1 MEDVQPQ
8 AGLMLAFMATYIS
21 IIIFFII
28 CMWRIY
34 NKARKPGWACIIPI
48 YSNLVFLEI
57 IGKPWWWLLMLFIPF
72 VNIVF
77 LIWGANLLSK
87 SFGKAEGFTV
97 GIILLSFIFLPLLA
111 FGNAQ
116 YIGPGGR
123 PILQPELM

>member
-8 AGLMLAFMATYIS
+8 AGLMFAFMVTYVG

-34 NKARKPGWACIIPI
+34 TKAGKPGWASIIPI
-48 YSNLVFLEI
+48 YGNLVFLEI
-57 IGKPWWWLLMLFIPF
+57 IGKPWWWLLMLFIPI

-77 LIWGANLLSK
+77 IVWGANLLSK
-87 SFGKAEGFTV
+87 SFGNTEGFTA
-97 GIILLSFIFLPLLA
+97 GLIILSFIFMPILA
-111 FGNAQ
+111 FGSAK

-123 PILQPELM
+123 PIVQPDLM